1 MPVKLSCPMGSSYT
15 YKTEEVEEATT
26 LALLDKHE
34 RMGHPAV
41 NQIFTNGGKKPKK
54 FPRPLI
60 DLDSTAETWQEFH
73 NSWLQYQDEY
83 QLAPDS
89 SMLAALRNLLQ
100 VF

>member
-1 MPVKLSCPMGSSYT
+1 MPVKLLCPMGLSCT
-15 YKTEEVEEATT
+15 YKTEEVEEA

-34 RMGHPAV
+34 RMAHPVV
-41 NQIFTNGGKKPKK
+41 NWTPTNGGKKPEK
-54 FPRPLI
+54 FPRPSI
-60 DLDSTAETWQEFH
+60 DLYSTAETWQEFH

-89 SMLAALRNLLQ
+89 SMPAALRNLLQ